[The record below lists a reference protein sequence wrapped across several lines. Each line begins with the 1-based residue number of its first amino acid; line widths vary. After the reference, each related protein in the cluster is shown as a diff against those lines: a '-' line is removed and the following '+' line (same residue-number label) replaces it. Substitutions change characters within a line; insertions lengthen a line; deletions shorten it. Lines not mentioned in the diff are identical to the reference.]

1 MSLRSVL
8 FHGLALAAVTGVLL
22 GGAVPAGAADGPA
35 GGTPSAQRQDAQQQD
50 GASGPDGHAGGR
62 GDRDPRRYEGVVTA
76 KGGIWLR
83 DRPDRGT
90 RRIRFAA
97 QGEHVSIYCKVNGDR
112 VSGNPLWYLL
122 TDGTWAWASARYI
135 GNVGPVPR
143 WC

>member
-22 GGAVPAGAADGPA
+22 GGAVPAGAADGPVPA
-35 GGTPSAQRQDAQQQD
+35 AQQPD
-50 GASGPDGHAGGR
+50 GTGGPDGQAGGR
-62 GDRDPRRYEGVVTA
+62 GDRDPRRYDGVVTA
-76 KGGIWLR
+76 KGGIWLH

-90 RRIRFAA
+90 RRVRFAE

-135 GNVGPVPR
+135 GNVGPAPR

>member
-22 GGAVPAGAADGPA
+22 GGAVPAEAADGPT
-35 GGTPSAQRQDAQQQD
+35 GGAPAAQQA
-50 GASGPDGHAGGR
+50 GGPDGHAGGR
-62 GDRDPRRYEGVVTA
+62 GDRDPRRYDGVVTA
-76 KGGIWLR
+76 RGGIWLH

-90 RRIRFAA
+90 RRVRFAK

-112 VSGNPLWYLL
+112 VGANPLWYLL

-135 GNVGPVPR
+135 GNAGPVPR

>member
-8 FHGLALAAVTGVLL
+8 YHGLALAAVTGVLL

-35 GGTPSAQRQDAQQQD
+35 GSAAARQSGGTG
-50 GASGPDGHAGGR
+50 GAGSPDGQAGGR
-62 GDRDPRRYEGVVTA
+62 GDRDPRRYDGVVTA

-90 RRIRFAA
+90 RRVRFAA
-97 QGEHVSIYCKVNGDR
+97 QGEHVSIYCKVAGDR
-112 VSGNPLWYLL
+112 VDGNPLWYLL

-135 GNVGPVPR
+135 GNVGPAPR

>member
-8 FHGLALAAVTGVLL
+8 FHGLALGAVTGVLL
-22 GGAVPAGAADGPA
+22 GGAVPAGASDGPA
-35 GGTPSAQRQDAQQQD
+35 GGAPAAQQE
-50 GASGPDGHAGGR
+50 GGPDGHAGGR

-76 KGGIWLR
+76 KGGIWLH

-90 RRIRFAA
+90 RRVRFAK

-112 VSGNPLWYLL
+112 VGDNPLWYLL